1 MASSE
6 PFDVD
11 AALDELE
18 ADAEHPQVG
27 ELLAVVRELHE
38 QREALEATVED
49 QQDRIDRLELLA
61 TSIGDIDIDGVEDKR
76 DKAVVNAIRAN
87 DSDEVSLRQLQDL
100 YKKHTDIRK
109 QSTLR
114 ERIKNLMENG
124 PFEPA
129 GRQRWMYVGGPHL
142 EIE

>member
-6 PFDVD
+6 PFDVETT
-11 AALDELE
+11 LDELE
-18 ADAEHPQVG
+18 AEAEHPQVV

-38 QREALEATVED
+38 QRETLEATVEN

-61 TSIGDIDIDGVEDKR
+61 TSIGDIEIDGVEDKR
-76 DKAVVNAIRAN
+76 DKAVMNAIRAN
-87 DSDEVSLRQLQDL
+87 DNDEVSLRQLQTL
-100 YKKHTDIRK
+100 YRKHTDIRK
-109 QSTLR
+109 DSTLR
-114 ERIKNLMENG
+114 DRIKNLMKNG

-129 GRQRWMYVGGPHL
+129 GPQRWVYVGGPHL